1 MFDPASGSK
10 YGKDDDHIAQIIELM
25 GEIPQSIALSGQ
37 YSIEFFNRKGTVLPY
52 PLPHNPLTPAPIGE
66 LRHINKLRYWSLDAV
81 LREKYLF
88 PKADADAITSFL
100 TPMLRLHPDERAK
113 ASELIHHSWLDG
125 VVVQGEIDVIRRA
138 EEEELAADGDAGGA
152 GEGVGMMESAPMR
165 AVVVPEAGEK
175 TKSTVS
181 PDSSDNSG
189 VNNSPGD
196 AVGPSSRFD
205 SLLRQSSVPQHWA
218 VTKTSGTPHNDGL
231 DSDDSSNSNE
241 SRHSAASF
249 HSPSR
254 RSFSVSSHH
263 SAPSPS

>member
-1 MFDPASGSK
+1 
-10 YGKDDDHIAQIIELM
+10 
-25 GEIPQSIALSGQ
+25 
-37 YSIEFFNRKGTVLPY
+37 
-52 PLPHNPLTPAPIGE
+52 
-66 LRHINKLRYWSLDAV
+66 
-81 LREKYLF
+81 
-88 PKADADAITSFL
+88 
-100 TPMLRLHPDERAK
+100 MLRLHPDERAK
-113 ASELIHHSWLDG
+113 ASEVIHHSWLDG
-125 VVVQGEIDVIRRA
+125 VVVQGEIDVTRRA
-138 EEEELAADGDAGGA
+138 EEEEEELDADGGTGGA
-152 GEGVGMMESAPMR
+152 GEGAGMKEHAPMR
-165 AVVVPEAGEK
+165 AAVVPEAGEK

-205 SLLRQSSVPQHWA
+205 SLLRRSSVPGHWV

-263 SAPSPS
+263 SAPSSS